1 MDNKNLFQM
10 TDRTAEFEQE
20 DIQNNKAMNILSY
33 IGLLVLV
40 PIFAAKNS
48 KSARFNAN
56 QGLVLLIIEAAGSI
70 TFGIISAI
78 FSMPILKFLKWIPDT
93 LSWLWWAACAVLAVF
108 GIVNAARGFV
118 KELPI
123 IGKFQILK

>member
-1 MDNKNLFQM
+1 MDSKNLFSVV
-10 TDRTAEFEQE
+10 DHTAEFEAQ
-20 DIQNNKAMNILSY
+20 DIQNNKVMSILAF
-33 IGLLVLV
+33 IGPLVLV
-40 PIFAAKNS
+40 TIFAAKDS

-56 QGLVLLIIEAAGSI
+56 QGLVLLILEAAGSI

-78 FSMPILKFLKWIPDT
+78 LSKLPFIRWIPDT
-93 LSWLWWAACAVLAVF
+93 LGWLWGVACTVLAVF

-123 IGKFQILK
+123 IGRFKILK

>member
-1 MDNKNLFQM
+1 MDTKNLFAM

-20 DIQNNKAMNILSY
+20 DIQKNKVMNILAY

-40 PIFAAKNS
+40 PIFAAKDS

-56 QGLVLLIIEAAGSI
+56 QGLVILILAVAGSV
-70 TFGIISAI
+70 TFGIFSAI
-78 FSMPILKFLKWIPDT
+78 FSKLFVLKLIFDILG
-93 LSWLWWAACAVLAVF
+93 WAWSVGCAVLMVL
-108 GIVNAARGFV
+108 GIVNSARNLV

-123 IGKFQILK
+123 VGKVKILK

>member
-1 MDNKNLFQM
+1 MASNNLFAM
-10 TDRTAEFEQE
+10 TDRTPEFEQE
-20 DIQNNKAMNILSY
+20 DIQNNKVMSILAY
-33 IGLLVLV
+33 IGPLVLV
-40 PIFAAKNS
+40 TIFAAKDS

-56 QGLVLLIIEAAGSI
+56 QGLVLLILEAAGSI

-78 FSMPILKFLKWIPDT
+78 LSKLPFIRWIPDT
-93 LSWLWWAACAVLAVF
+93 LGWLWGVACTVLAVF

-123 IGKFQILK
+123 IGRFKILK

>member
-1 MDNKNLFQM
+1 MASNNLFAM
-10 TDRTAEFEQE
+10 ADRTPEFEQE
-20 DIQNNKAMNILSY
+20 DIQNNKVMSILAY
-33 IGLLVLV
+33 IGPLVLV
-40 PIFAAKNS
+40 TIFAAKDS

-56 QGLVLLIIEAAGSI
+56 QGLVLLILEAVGSI

-78 FSMPILKFLKWIPDT
+78 LSKLPFIRWIPDT
-93 LSWLWWAACAVLAVF
+93 LGWLWGVACTVLAVF

-123 IGKFQILK
+123 IGRFKILK

>member
-1 MDNKNLFQM
+1 M
-10 TDRTAEFEQE
+10 TDRTPEFEQE
-20 DIQNNKAMNILSY
+20 DIQNNKVMSILAY
-33 IGLLVLV
+33 IGPLVLV
-40 PIFAAKNS
+40 TIFAAKDS

-56 QGLVLLIIEAAGSI
+56 QGLVLLILEAAGSI

-78 FSMPILKFLKWIPDT
+78 LSKLPFIRWIPDT
-93 LSWLWWAACAVLAVF
+93 LGWLWGVACTVLAVF

-123 IGKFQILK
+123 IGRFKILK

>member
-1 MDNKNLFQM
+1 MASNNLFAM
-10 TDRTAEFEQE
+10 TDRTPEFEQE
-20 DIQNNKAMNILSY
+20 DIQNNKVMSILAY
-33 IGLLVLV
+33 IGPLVLV
-40 PIFAAKNS
+40 TIFAAKDS

-56 QGLVLLIIEAAGSI
+56 QGLVLLILEAAGSI

-78 FSMPILKFLKWIPDT
+78 LSKLPFIRWIPDT
-93 LSWLWWAACAVLAVF
+93 LGWLWGVACTVLAVF

-123 IGKFQILK
+123 IGSFKILK